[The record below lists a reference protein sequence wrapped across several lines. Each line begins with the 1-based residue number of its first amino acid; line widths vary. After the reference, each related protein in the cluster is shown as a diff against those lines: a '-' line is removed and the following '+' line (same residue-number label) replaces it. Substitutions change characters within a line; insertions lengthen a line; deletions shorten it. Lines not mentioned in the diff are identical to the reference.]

1 MDLDLGH
8 VRHRQPKVAM
18 VATGSMAGQVS
29 GDTSSKIFYSLHC
42 QSLLRRSGVSIVKIM
57 IKTSSWIAYR
67 LWVLPWKI
75 LTGPE
80 VNTLAELVS

>member
-29 GDTSSKIFYSLHC
+29 GDTSSKIF
-42 QSLLRRSGVSIVKIM
+42 
-57 IKTSSWIAYR
+57 
-67 LWVLPWKI
+67 
-75 LTGPE
+75 
-80 VNTLAELVS
+80 